1 MRIALAGSLALL
13 FAACGPRNI
22 PVENTPPRWLTEKDQ
37 VRIEIIRTL
46 IESSDDARALELI
59 RIMRAEGVEREELDL
74 FQGIALRQQGMLEDA
89 ERMLVSAEHNMPKS
103 AEVQTALCVLYADDA
118 KHEQAVDHCRR
129 AIKLDEHD
137 GAAWNNLGFLLLST
151 GGDPLEAKAALQ
163 TAVDIDGNNIRY
175 RNNLAFAQVAT
186 GDHRGAL
193 RTFLTTGTPADAH
206 YNVGAAFEREGD
218 AKTARTYYQRALR
231 YDADHSLSDQ
241 ALQRLDEDR
250 GEEN

>member
-1 MRIALAGSLALL
+1 MRSSLAGAMALL
-13 FAACGPRNI
+13 AVACVPHKGEI
-22 PVENTPPRWLTEKDQ
+22 VKEPPRWLTEKDQ
-37 VRIEIIRTL
+37 VRVEIIRTL
-46 IESSDDARALELI
+46 VEGGDDARALELI
-59 RIMRAEGVEREELDL
+59 RMMRAEGVEREELDL
-74 FQGIALRQQGMLEDA
+74 YQGIAMRQQGMLEDA
-89 ERMLVSAEHNMPKS
+89 ERMLVLAEHNMPKS
-103 AEVQTALCVLYADDA
+103 AEVQTALCVLYADDN
-118 KHEQAVDHCRR
+118 KLENAVQHCRR
-129 AIKLDEHD
+129 ATKLDDHD
-137 GAAWNNLGFLLLST
+137 DAAWNNLGFLLLST